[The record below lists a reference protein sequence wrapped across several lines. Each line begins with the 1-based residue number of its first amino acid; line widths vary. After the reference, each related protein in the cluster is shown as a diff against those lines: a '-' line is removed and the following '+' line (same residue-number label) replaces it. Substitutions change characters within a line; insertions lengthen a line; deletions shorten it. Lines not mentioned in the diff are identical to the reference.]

1 LILTDIWF
9 KLHKSQIRK
18 KKVLEKR
25 WKSTDGMRQVLPLE
39 VSLPYNKKEA
49 ELFMGNPK
57 RLSGDRVIY
66 SFSPQHP
73 PALVVNSGDMVEVE
87 TRDAYDRQ
95 FRENPDIE
103 RYLRERGSH
112 GSNPATG
119 PIFVEEVIPGDGLD
133 VMIERIDL
141 GPTGYVAAVPGIGV
155 LGHTKIIPRIS
166 NFHVQHNALWYEGR
180 LRLPLRPMVGVI
192 GVAPTSGSIPC
203 LQLGYHGGNLD
214 FNDVR
219 EGTTFHFPVS
229 AQGGLLAIGDVHAS
243 MGFCEVHSG
252 VNIDATV
259 RLRVQRV
266 PCAGWEKPWF
276 ETAEEVMA
284 FGVEDQLEDAI
295 REATLG
301 MVTLLQQRLKVSYTE
316 AIILTGASADIRLG
330 QAAKF
335 GVKVSAYAA
344 FPKSA
349 LV

>member
-1 LILTDIWF
+1 MEN
-9 KLHKSQIRK
+9 R
-18 KKVLEKR
+18 
-25 WKSTDGMRQVLPLE
+25 
-39 VSLPYNKKEA
+39 
-49 ELFMGNPK
+49 K
-57 RLSGDRVIY
+57 RLSSDRVVY

-73 PALVVNSGDMVEVE
+73 PALVIKSGDIVEVE

-103 RYLRERGSH
+103 RYLRERGSRAT
-112 GSNPATG
+112 NPATG
-119 PIFVEEVIPGDGLD
+119 PIFVEDVIPGDGLD
-133 VMIERIDL
+133 VMIEKIDL

-155 LGHTKIIPRIS
+155 LGDTNIVPRIS
-166 NFHVQHNALWYEGR
+166 HFQVRHDGLWYEGR

-192 GVAPTSGSIPC
+192 GVAPASGSIPC

-214 FNDVR
+214 FNDVA

-259 RLRVQRV
+259 RLRIERV
-266 PCAGWEKPWF
+266 PSAGWEKPWF
-276 ETAEEVMA
+276 ETAQEVMT
-284 FGVEDQLEDAI
+284 FGVEDQLDDAI

-301 MVTLLQQRLKVSYTE
+301 MVTLLQQRLRVSYTE
-316 AIILTGASADIRLG
+316 AIILAGAQVDIRLG

>member
-1 LILTDIWF
+1 M
-9 KLHKSQIRK
+9 
-18 KKVLEKR
+18 E
-25 WKSTDGMRQVLPLE
+25 
-39 VSLPYNKKEA
+39 
-49 ELFMGNPK
+49 NPK
-57 RLSGDRVIY
+57 RLSSDRVVY

-73 PALVVNSGDMVEVE
+73 PALVIKSGDIVEVE

-95 FRENPDIE
+95 FLENLDIE
-103 RYLRERGSH
+103 RYLRERNSRPT
-112 GSNPATG
+112 NPATG
-119 PIFVEEVIPGDGLD
+119 PIFVEDVGPGDGLD

-141 GPTGYVAAVPGIGV
+141 GPNGYVAAIPGIGV
-155 LGHTKIIPRIS
+155 LGDTVIVPRVS
-166 NFHVQHNALWYEGR
+166 HFKVQGDGLWYEGR
-180 LRLPLRPMVGVI
+180 LRLPLRPMIGVI
-192 GVAPTSGSIPC
+192 GVAPASGSIPC

-229 AQGGLLAIGDVHAS
+229 VGGGLLAIGDVHAS

-259 RLRVQRV
+259 RFRVERV
-266 PCAGWEKPWF
+266 PSVHWKKPWF
-276 ETAEEVMA
+276 ETAEEVMTL
-284 FGVEDQLEDAI
+284 GVEDHLDDAI
-295 REATLG
+295 RKATLG

-330 QAAKF
+330 QAGNF